1 MLAIKFALQRVTG
14 AVILHAI
21 YYMSKQ
27 GIEFDYDEGS
37 LKSLVKAQSLSAY
50 EGGKN
55 FSFENLSYIKA
66 GKSWNLLELKD
77 CGCQQSEAVQIG
89 LLSID
94 HSELS

>member
-55 FSFENLSYIKA
+55 FSFEKLSYIKA

-77 CGCQQSEAVQIG
+77 CRWVPAE
-89 LLSID
+89 
-94 HSELS
+94 